1 MAPPT
6 RSQATDLAEP
16 RSRRGISPVRLLA
29 SIVESSDD
37 AIISTS
43 LDGLITSWNAAAE
56 RLYGHRSEDIIGQPA
71 SVLIPRERSKEK
83 VEIVARI
90 CDGERVGHYETARCT
105 KDGLTIMVSLTDS
118 PIYDARGIIVG
129 TSSIGRDVSVGRLAG
144 GQLWSGSQDV
154 RGREEI
160 GHRLDQLDAAKTDF
174 VSRVSHELR
183 SPLASVLGY
192 LELLD
197 DGDVGEL
204 NVEQRQ
210 MLEAM
215 DRNARRLLSLV
226 EDLLTVRVDAAAFGK
241 SMSRVPFSNVVDR
254 VMECLEPDI
263 CQRSLGCT
271 VTVEPGIELEADR
284 EDLVRM
290 LTNLVSNSIKFTPPG
305 GQLAIAAW
313 TEAGQLVV
321 TVRDTGI
328 GVPVDEQSRLFTRF
342 FRSTVSEAFETQG
355 AGLGL
360 FIVKEIVEA
369 HGGAVRA
376 ASTPGGG
383 TTVTVRLPLGQ
394 A

>member
-1 MAPPT
+1 MAAPT
-6 RSQATDLAEP
+6 RSQSTDLAEP
-16 RSRRGISPVRLLA
+16 WSRRGILPDRLLA

-56 RLYGHRSEDIIGQPA
+56 RLYGHQSEDIIGQPA

-129 TSSIGRDVSVGRLAG
+129 TSSVGRDVSAGRLAG
-144 GQLWSGSQDV
+144 GQLSGSNDL

-160 GHRLDQLDAAKTDF
+160 GHRLEQLDAAKTDF

-204 NVEQRQ
+204 NGEQRQ

-226 EDLLTVRVDAAAFGK
+226 EDLLTIRVDAAAFGK
-241 SMSRVPFSNVVDR
+241 SMSRVAFSSVVDR
-254 VMECLEPDI
+254 VMQSLEPDI
-263 CQRSLGCT
+263 RKRSLGCT
-271 VTVEPGIELEADR
+271 VAVEPGLELVADR
-284 EDLVRM
+284 EDLARM

-305 GQLAIAAW
+305 GQLAIAAR
-313 TEAGQLVV
+313 TEAGQLVL

-342 FRSTVSEAFETQG
+342 FRSSVSEAFETQG